1 MPRLA
6 FCLVVLA
13 LSGCAATRPAAVTFA
28 TDAEPVAL
36 AAWAGGVAVARA
48 NGVEVVARGVS
59 APLAGIA
66 GRPLALAAAAEA
78 LYVGTTAGL
87 FAVDAAR
94 AAARPVALPESAGAP
109 VGAPPVVTAVAVGS
123 DGRLWAGTRDG
134 GAFVR
139 STGPVGT
146 WTRALEV
153 SPITAIVAAPDGSV
167 WVGSHAGLFHGGRP
181 GEAWLRYKEEGTA
194 NLSLPDN
201 VVDALARG
209 AGGAVWVGTPTA
221 TALVEAGEAHP
232 REFSFL
238 GRRGG
243 VLLDAAPL
251 GGGTLLAT
259 SVGLMWL
266 PALAHEDE
274 GGLREI
280 FSDES
285 VGARLLGDADAG
297 TPLALRGDAPT
308 RLLADGRTV
317 WLASRRGLWTVAG
330 VPDAPP
336 ADAADAP

>member
-6 FCLVVLA
+6 FCLAVLA
-13 LSGCAATRPAAVTFA
+13 LSGCTATRPAAVTFA

-36 AAWAGGVAVARA
+36 AAWAGDVAVARA
-48 NGVEVVARGVS
+48 DGVEVVARGVS
-59 APLAGIA
+59 SSVAGLS
-66 GRPLALAAAAEA
+66 GRPLALAAAPEA
-78 LYVGTTAGL
+78 LYVGTTEGL
-87 FAVDAAR
+87 FAVDAPGG
-94 AAARPVALPESAGAP
+94 AARPVALPDSAGAP
-109 VGAPPVVTAVAVGS
+109 VGAAPVVMAVAVGS

-139 STGPVGT
+139 SASGPGASGT
-146 WTRALEV
+146 WTRALDV
-153 SPITAIVAAPDGSV
+153 APITALVAAPDGSV
-167 WVGSHAGLFHGGRP
+167 WAGSHVGLFHGGRP

-209 AGGAVWVGTPTA
+209 TGGAIWVGTPSA
-221 TALVEAGEAHP
+221 TAVVEADEAHP

-266 PALAHEDE
+266 PALAHEAE

-297 TPLALRGDAPT
+297 TPEALRGDAPT

-317 WLASRRGLWTVAG
+317 WLASRRGLWTVGG
-330 VPDAPP
+330 VPEAP
-336 ADAADAP
+336 